1 MIPRVYVD
9 TSVLGGPFDIEWREP
24 SVRFFDQVR
33 SGLMVA
39 VVSDLTATEV
49 SLAPLNVREL
59 LASLVGPHR
68 EDVAITQE
76 ILELA
81 DRYIAER
88 VIGNASLNDARH
100 IATATVYRVDV
111 LVSWNFKHIVNI
123 ERIHGYN
130 SVNVRLGYPQLEI
143 RSPIEVLKYDTR

>member
-1 MIPRVYVD
+1 VDDKEARV
-9 TSVLGGPFDIEWREP
+9 
-24 SVRFFDQVR
+24 
-33 SGLMVA
+33 
-39 VVSDLTATEV
+39 
-49 SLAPLNVREL
+49 NVQR
-59 LASLVGPHR
+59 VR
-68 EDVAITQE
+68 EDVEITKE
-76 ILELA
+76 VLELA

-100 IATATVYRVDV
+100 IATATGYRVDV

-143 RSPIEVLKYDTR
+143 RPPLEILKYDTQ